1 MLYGYARVSTKGQ
14 AREGN
19 SLEYQEQKLKEA
31 GVSTIY
37 IDTYTGTTTA
47 RPELDKLMQV
57 ISEGDTLVVSKL
69 DRIARSVVQGAELI
83 DKLGNA
89 GVNVHILNMGIIDN
103 SPTGKLIRNVMLS
116 FAEFERDMI
125 VQRTQEG
132 KSVAKLNPDYREG
145 RPKKYSKKQIEHAL
159 KLLEDHS
166 YTQVAE
172 MTGISKSS
180 LGRAVRRGKNNC

>member
-1 MLYGYARVSTKGQ
+1 MIYGYARVSTRGQ
-14 AREGN
+14 ARDGN

-31 GVSTIY
+31 GVSSIF
-37 IDTYTGTTTA
+37 IDTYTGTTTE
-47 RPELDKLMQV
+47 RPELEKLMSE
-57 ISEGDTLVVSKL
+57 ISSGDTLVVTKL

-83 DKLGNA
+83 DKLGNS
-89 GVNVHILNMGIIDN
+89 GVTVHILNMGIIDN
-103 SPTGKLIRNVMLS
+103 SPIGKLIRNVMLS

-132 KSVAKLNPDYREG
+132 KSVARLDPDYREG
-145 RPKKYSKKQIEHAL
+145 RPKKYSKKQIDHAL

-172 MTGISKSS
+172 MTGISKST
-180 LGRAVRRGKNNC
+180 LTRAVKKNRYR